1 MLEDTT
7 SSPCEMP
14 SVESRDRVTPTYGQ
28 VSEEGLRLLGPDWDK
43 LNEKLD
49 TLIAWLPNT
58 DYVEIGK

>member
-1 MLEDTT
+1 MLEDSTP
-7 SSPCEMP
+7 SPCEMP
-14 SVESRDRVTPTYGQ
+14 SVESRDRVVPAPEQ
-28 VSEEGLRLLGPDWDK
+28 ISEEGLRLLGPDWDR

>member
-43 LNEKLD
+43 VNAKLD
-49 TLIAWLPNT
+49 TFVASWSDT